1 VKRAVIALLLGLAL
15 GAGGLAAL
23 ADPPRAGFAPDP
35 PTPTSRKQWSIEV
48 VARGGKVTVGGAKAM
63 MLEKPAES
71 PRVMGRFALEFY
83 VGPQLLDR
91 VRFNLPLLDA
101 PPEHNRG
108 PLRRPSFEQVNTR
121 LQVRIADSPRAA
133 YLLLVD
139 RATGET
145 QRFAWPPEANGNLL
159 PWKTG
164 SLSDAGPGDFPGAG
178 VKLLEVKDGG
188 AAEGGPAE
196 GGRGP
201 AGPRDAGRD

>member
-1 VKRAVIALLLGLAL
+1 MPRLRPPKPAVIALLIGLAL

-35 PTPTSRKQWSIEV
+35 PARASRLQWRIEV
-48 VARGGKVTVGGAKAM
+48 VARAGKVTVGQARSE

-71 PRVMGRFALEFY
+71 PRVMGRFALELY

-101 PPEHNRG
+101 PPEGDRTNL
-108 PLRRPSFEQVNTR
+108 LRRPSFEQVNTR
-121 LQVRIADSPRAA
+121 IKVRIADNPRAA

-145 QRFAWPPEANGNLL
+145 QRFAWPPEADGRIL

-164 SLSDAGPGDFPGAG
+164 SLSDAGPADGSWKPAFPG
-178 VKLLEVKDGG
+178 
-188 AAEGGPAE
+188 
-196 GGRGP
+196 
-201 AGPRDAGRD
+201 DAGRD